1 MANQYFPKNGVGVD
15 LFGIFVGREGREF
28 PFPVKDYETGVE
40 LGVLVR
46 TPQEMERPVIKATES
61 KPQVGVVTQTE
72 DEALDAAAEEA
83 DAQLIQALQNLPK
96 QKEEFKEANVEEPV
110 AEPVEEQKAEE
121 TETKVDEPAEPG
133 KLTREEALKYV
144 QMEPD
149 GTYSR
154 REDGTYKIRGGYKPY
169 TKEEIYKA
177 LEE

>member
-46 TPQEMERPVIKATES
+46 TPQEMERPVLKAKES
-61 KPQVGVVTQTE
+61 KPQVGVVAQTE

-96 QKEEFKEANVEEPV
+96 QKEEVKETNVEEPV
-110 AEPVEEQKAEE
+110 SEPTEEQKEEE
-121 TETKVDEPAEPG
+121 TETKVDEPEEHV
-133 KLTREEALKYV
+133 KLTRENEFNL
-144 QMEPD
+144 
-149 GTYSR
+149 
-154 REDGTYKIRGGYKPY
+154 I
-169 TKEEIYKA
+169 
-177 LEE
+177 